1 MHDQSRGMREAAMK
15 HPPAASIESTL
26 IVIARGLGS
35 LSFAAARDHWSN
47 IKPNVPTYVCTSR

>member
-1 MHDQSRGMREAAMK
+1 MVSNKKDRSVTVHDQSRGMREATMK

-35 LSFAAARDHWSN
+35 LSFATARDN
-47 IKPNVPTYVCTSR
+47 